1 MATRRKTK
9 IHELSMKQLNKS
21 MLKNASSVAKSIRA
35 NAFFVYLDALGEEEL
50 LLDLPKDCDLIVV
63 TKKHAAKD
71 DEFKEKYPKH
81 ILLPKI
87 KLGRIGLVKL
97 AMAYSI
103 STRLVKDGDKVVFL
117 SGTSQLMTLD
127 ILTVFEIGKESEVI
141 TTKNIVDI
149 AESVQPEVFEAVL
162 NMAIELAIKGREGKP
177 VGTIFVLGDDE
188 RVMQLS
194 KQMIINPF
202 KGYEEDERN
211 ILSPGLKET
220 IREFAALDGAFV
232 IASDGTVIT
241 AGRYLGATADST
253 EIERGLGSRHLAA
266 AGITSLTNAVAI
278 VISESTGDVRIFRN
292 GTLLMEI
299 EKP

>member
-1 MATRRKTK
+1 MAQRRKTPTP
-9 IHELSMKQLNKS
+9 EAPMKQLNKS
-21 MLKNASSVAKSIRA
+21 MLKNASNVAKSIRA
-35 NAFFVYLDALGEEEL
+35 DAFFVYLDALGEDEL
-50 LLDLPKDCDLIVV
+50 ALELPKDCDLIVV
-63 TKKHAAKD
+63 TKRYASKD
-71 DEFKEKYPKH
+71 DEFKQKYPKH

-87 KLGRIGLVKL
+87 KLGRIGLIKL
-97 AMAYSI
+97 AMAYAI
-103 STRLVKDGDKVVFL
+103 STRLVEDADKVVFL

-127 ILTVFEIGKESEVI
+127 TLTVFEIGKESEVI

-211 ILSPGLKET
+211 ILSPALKET

-241 AGRYLGATADST
+241 AGRYLGATADSA

>member
-1 MATRRKTK
+1 
-9 IHELSMKQLNKS
+9 MKQLNKS
-21 MLKNASSVAKSIRA
+21 MLKNASNVAKSIRA
-35 NAFFVYLDALGEEEL
+35 NCFFLYLDALGEEEWA
-50 LLDLPKDCDLIVV
+50 LDLPKDCDLIVV
-63 TKKHAAKD
+63 TKKLSIKD
-71 DEFKEKYPKH
+71 LEFKEKYPKH
-81 ILLPKI
+81 IILPKI
-87 KLGRIGLVKL
+87 KLGRIGLIKL
-97 AMAYSI
+97 AMAYAI
-103 STRLVKDGDKVVFL
+103 STRLVDDADKVVFL
-117 SGTSQLMTLD
+117 TGTSQLMTLD
-127 ILTVFEIGKESEVI
+127 TLTVFEIGKESEVI

-149 AESVQPEVFEAVL
+149 SESVQPEVFEATL
-162 NMAIELAIKGREGKP
+162 NMAIELASKGREGKP

-202 KGYEEDERN
+202 KGYDEEERN
-211 ILSPGLKET
+211 ILSPALKET
-220 IREFAALDGAFV
+220 LREFAALDGAFV
-232 IASDGTVIT
+232 VASDGTVIT

-266 AGITSLTNAVAI
+266 AGITSLTSSVAI

>member
-1 MATRRKTK
+1 MAQRRKTPNP
-9 IHELSMKQLNKS
+9 EASMKQLNKS

-35 NAFFVYLDALGEEEL
+35 DAFFVYLDALGEDEL
-50 LLDLPKDCDLIVV
+50 ALELPKDCDLIVV
-63 TKKHAAKD
+63 TKKYAAKD
-71 DEFKEKYPKH
+71 EEFQQKYPKH

-87 KLGRIGLVKL
+87 KLGRIGLIKL
-97 AMAYSI
+97 AMAYAI
-103 STRLVKDGDKVVFL
+103 STRLVEDADKVVFL

-127 ILTVFEIGKESEVI
+127 TLTVFEIGKESEVI

-211 ILSPGLKET
+211 ILSPALKET

-241 AGRYLGATADST
+241 AGRYLGATADSA

-292 GTLLMEI
+292 GSLLMEI